1 MIFSCMDFLLLTT
14 LLFEVTVLFYLEKKA
29 WNTIYTPLNFL
40 MLPYVAVLLITIAVA
55 GSRFGFVEFYY
66 PSILL
71 WIVGLLLF
79 AIPSYL
85 ISFVVQ
91 KGGRPLNCNLD
102 KSQMPRILIVASA
115 FLCLIMIY
123 HLKST
128 LGSSTE
134 ALGSDEFGEDFSG
147 HGIWGQIRMLTMPLL
162 VMSIYYVDARRWW
175 VWIFIAVFVLV
186 SLLNQVKGWT
196 IIPSL
201 AGICLRLYTG
211 KTKLSYKLVFWVVA
225 GAFLVFFASYAM
237 SILLVQDRGVSN
249 DFMQFI
255 FGHFFHYLTSGT
267 IGLSED
273 AMRGYPDAGGSF
285 QTVIA
290 QLVNICKLLTG
301 DSDMVYP
308 VNPLYYFSGV
318 DVALTNVRTFF
329 GTVYINSTPFV
340 FCIYVL
346 FISTMMYM
354 MRLAMLK
361 FNNIYMFTIYFFY
374 GSLLFMG
381 WFDLYFA
388 NLTILEFPILV
399 MIYMLAEKML
409 QGKKVVQN
417 DSNNSFELERGR

>member
-1 MIFSCMDFLLLTT
+1 MDFLLVLT
-14 LLFEVTVLFYLEKKA
+14 LLLEVAFLFYLEKRA
-29 WNTIYTPLNFL
+29 WKTIYTPLNFL
-40 MLPYVAVLLITIAVA
+40 MLPYLAVLLITIAVS
-55 GSRFGFVEFYY
+55 GSRFGFVDFYY

-71 WIVGLLLF
+71 WIVGLVLF

-85 ISFVVQ
+85 IAYAVQ
-91 KGGRPLNCNLD
+91 KGGKPLNCNVD
-102 KSQMPRILIVASA
+102 NPQMPKILVFASA
-115 FLCLIMIY
+115 FLCLIMLY

-128 LGSSTE
+128 LGSSAE

-162 VMSIYYVDARRWW
+162 VMSIYYVDRKRWW
-175 VWIFIAVFVLV
+175 AWIFIVVFILV

-211 KTKLSYKLVFWVVA
+211 KTKLSYKLILWVIL

-273 AMRGYPDAGGSF
+273 ALRGYPDAGGSF

-290 QLVNICKLLTG
+290 QVVNICKIMVG
-301 DSDMVYP
+301 DHEMVYP

-329 GTVYINSTPFV
+329 GTVYINSTPLV
-340 FCIYVL
+340 FCAYVL
-346 FISTMMYM
+346 FMSTMMYM

-361 FNNIYMFTIYFFY
+361 YNNIYMFTIYFFY

-388 NLTILEFPILV
+388 NLTILEFPVLV
-399 MIYMLAEKML
+399 LIYMLAEKML
-409 QGKKVVQN
+409 QGKMPE
-417 DSNNSFELERGR
+417 DYDCNNTLELERS